1 MGPAAAAWPDFG
13 EIGMSLVDV
22 RKYKLDLQECWH
34 EGGARLD
41 RPLRVVVATAI
52 VVNPFAGRYEPDLL
66 PFMAALRD
74 LGSELSARMI
84 AALGG
89 AEVVQAYGKGAVV
102 GEDGELEHGAVWHEA
117 GGWAMREALG
127 NPKAIVPAAKTIGG
141 VGTRLIVPLGHI
153 HAAYVR
159 SHFGSA
165 EMTVWDGPKRKEIA
179 FGLAMATG
187 GRIHARLGGL
197 AHGDV
202 AGNDGLR

>member
-1 MGPAAAAWPDFG
+1 ML
-13 EIGMSLVDV
+13 MSLVKV
-22 RKYKLDLQECWH
+22 RKYKLDVEECWH
-34 EGGARLD
+34 EGGPVLA
-41 RPLRVVVATAI
+41 RPLRVAVAVA
-52 VVNPFAGRYEPDLL
+52 VVNNPYAGRYEADLA
-66 PFMAALRD
+66 PFMAELRQ
-74 LGSELSARMI
+74 LGAELSARLI

-89 AEVVQAYGKGAVV
+89 PDQVQAYGKGAVV

-127 NPKAIVPAAKTIGG
+127 QPKAIVPAAKTIGG
-141 VGTRLIVPLGHI
+141 VGTRLAMPLGHI

-165 EMTVWDGPKRKEIA
+165 DMTVWDGPRRGEIA

-197 AHGDV
+197 AADDV
-202 AGNDGLR
+202 IGNDGLR